1 MLQTEY
7 DQILEKMPEGI
18 LILGKD
24 NKVEF
29 MNVELRDVL
38 NLDLEEECDE
48 FSCSNKGL
56 HAKMFKKYSLVE
68 ELHQND
74 KTEQNIESLVS
85 LINAKDWCPD
95 EDRYYEL
102 EFFANMAIKDEDRV
116 YT

>member
-1 MLQTEY
+1 MQTEY

-48 FSCSNKGL
+48 FSCSYKGL
-56 HAKMFKKYSLVE
+56 HAKIFKKYSLVE

-74 KTEQNIESLVS
+74 KSNLNTDSLIS
-85 LINAKDWCPD
+85 LINSKDWSPD

-102 EFFANMAIKDEDRV
+102 EYFGNMTIKDEDRV